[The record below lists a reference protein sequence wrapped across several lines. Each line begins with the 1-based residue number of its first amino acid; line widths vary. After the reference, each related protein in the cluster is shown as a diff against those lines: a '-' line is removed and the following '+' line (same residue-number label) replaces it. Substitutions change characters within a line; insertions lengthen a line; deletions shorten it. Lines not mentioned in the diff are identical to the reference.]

1 MARTDGLLEI
11 THQGRLQFDSII
23 GTGSPDLDR
32 FNSRGGKIITW
43 HGLAD
48 PIIPPQGTM
57 FYYQKVLAL
66 DPSAADFYR
75 QFYSPGVGHCS
86 GGTGVIPTKALDQL
100 RAWVENGT
108 VPETLHPA
116 SPYPANASSS
126 FSVNPGE
133 NVRFLDLCPWPAVE
147 VYNGQGDPA
156 LAESWGC
163 VGGNNWMSFLGV
175 SPSGRYSLVGG
186 SS

>member
-1 MARTDGLLEI
+1 MARASGSNYPSTGHHVLLPKGPCAGPI
-11 THQGRLQFDSII
+11 CSRLLSTI
-23 GTGSPDLDR
+23 L
-32 FNSRGGKIITW
+32 
-43 HGLAD
+43 
-48 PIIPPQGTM
+48 
-57 FYYQKVLAL
+57 
-66 DPSAADFYR
+66 
-75 QFYSPGVGHCS
+75 SPGVGHCS

-108 VPETLHPA
+108 VPETLHAA
-116 SPYPANASSS
+116 SPYPVNTSSS
-126 FSVNPGE
+126 FSDNPGE

-147 VYNGQGDPA
+147 IYNGQGDPA

-163 VGGNNWMSFLGV
+163 VGGTNWRSFLGV